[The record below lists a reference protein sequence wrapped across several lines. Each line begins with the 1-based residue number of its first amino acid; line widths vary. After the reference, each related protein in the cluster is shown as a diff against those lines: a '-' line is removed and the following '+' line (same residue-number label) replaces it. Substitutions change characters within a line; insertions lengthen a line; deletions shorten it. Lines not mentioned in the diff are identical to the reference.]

1 MCHFPPRLKTD
12 LAEAKIVKI
21 GNPSV
26 EYSLDMAPSD
36 FYLSE
41 KFKRH
46 KFCFSVSV
54 EHNLKTFFQQ
64 KTKCF
69 YQNGANKLGER
80 WKSCF
85 CEDVR
90 HKSLQW
96 SNIFF
101 LTCINQEYYITQSGV
116 WRTKWSQGG
125 KFKKETLHN
134 RVRWRLAGEAAKTL
148 INVFWRW
155 TCKEFYIFSACQMNR
170 RY

>member
-1 MCHFPPRLKTD
+1 MCHFPPRFKTD

-26 EYSLDMAPSD
+26 EYSPDMAPSD
-36 FYLSE
+36 FHLSE

-80 WKSCF
+80 WKSYVF
-85 CEDVR
+85 VR
-90 HKSLQW
+90 MSGTKVCNDL
-96 SNIFF
+96 IFF
-101 LTCINQEYYITQSGV
+101 SWRVLIKNITLLKAVCGGQNEVKVGNSRKRHYITESVG
-116 WRTKWSQGG
+116 
-125 KFKKETLHN
+125 
-134 RVRWRLAGEAAKTL
+134 A
-148 INVFWRW
+148 
-155 TCKEFYIFSACQMNR
+155 
-170 RY
+170 